1 MMCPASSG
9 SSVNLLRVGRSLF
22 AGLAVAVV
30 ACASMTRA
38 KAQVDQ
44 IDGAWQQVES
54 NAGLCPGC
62 RISIDPGNASWAVIA
77 NNGWTARIM
86 SRRDGD
92 VTRAT
97 GIGRWNSGLA
107 GGFAGK
113 PFEVDFVLR
122 DQRLY
127 MSMRVDMKN
136 GSKQVIRGVYGRIWL
151 GA

>member
-1 MMCPASSG
+1 MMRPASSG
-9 SSVNLLRVGRSLF
+9 SSVNWPRVGLHLV
-22 AGLAVAVV
+22 AALAVAVA
-30 ACASMTRA
+30 ACASMTPV

-44 IDGAWQQVES
+44 IDGAWQQLES
-54 NAGLCPGC
+54 NAGVCPGC
-62 RISIDPGNASWAVIA
+62 RISIDQGNVSWAVIA
-77 NNGWTARIM
+77 NNGWMARIV
-86 SRRDGD
+86 SPPDGD
-92 VTRAT
+92 ATRAT

-136 GSKQVIRGVYGRIWL
+136 GSKQVIRGVYGRIWF